1 MYTTP
6 GIGTGIT
13 GAATGAGALAVT
25 GATTFA
31 YVALAMALVVGG
43 LLLLRT
49 SRRRRAFVAGA
60 EG

>member
-1 MYTTP
+1 M
-6 GIGTGIT
+6 
-13 GAATGAGALAVT
+13 T

-49 SRRRRAFVAGA
+49 SRRRREAVAGA
-60 EG
+60 EA

>member
-1 MYTTP
+1 MYNTP
-6 GIGTGIT
+6 GITTGIS
-13 GAATGAGALAVT
+13 GATAGAGALAVT

-49 SRRRRAFVAGA
+49 SRRRREAVAGI